1 MKLRKP
7 KANFFEVV
15 ENIAMIGGF
24 VCIVLLILINLF
36 KW

>member
-15 ENIAMIGGF
+15 DNIAMIVGF
-24 VCIVLLILINLF
+24 VCIVSLILVNLF
-36 KW
+36 R

>member
-24 VCIVLLILINLF
+24 VCIVLLILVNLF
-36 KW
+36 R

>member
-24 VCIVLLILINLF
+24 VCIVLLVIINLF
-36 KW
+36 R

>member
-1 MKLRKP
+1 MKINKP
-7 KANFFEVV
+7 KVNFFEVV

>member
-1 MKLRKP
+1 MKINKP
-7 KANFFEVV
+7 KADFFEVV

-24 VCIVLLILINLF
+24 VCIVLLILSNLF